1 MDVERTSMRT
11 GVVLL
16 MLLAGPVAAQQR
28 PDPQA
33 RRELADCLGRAKGR
47 GEACIGTVRD
57 ACLNG
62 PAAGSE
68 VGNRNCIGLELDA
81 WDDRLNDAYKKI
93 LVGDL
98 GTQQT
103 QRAEP
108 SGEVRTKTGADILR
122 DAQRAWIAFRDKKC
136 DAARLPLEGGTGA
149 MTLEATC
156 MLTETAR
163 QALWIED
170 LARGRSP

>member
-1 MDVERTSMRT
+1 MDIERAAIKM

-16 MLLAGPVAAQQR
+16 MLLADPVAAQQR
-28 PDPQA
+28 PDLQA
-33 RRELADCLGRAKGR
+33 RRALANCLSHVKGT

-57 ACLNG
+57 ACQKG
-62 PAAGSE
+62 PEAGSE
-68 VGNRNCIGLELDA
+68 VGNRNCIGLELEA
-81 WDDRLNDAYKKI
+81 WDERLNDAYKKI

-98 GTQQT
+98 STQQA
-103 QRAEP
+103 QRAGP
-108 SGEVRTKTGADILR
+108 SGELRTLTGADILR

-156 MLTETAR
+156 LLTETAR

-170 LARGRSP
+170 LARGPSP